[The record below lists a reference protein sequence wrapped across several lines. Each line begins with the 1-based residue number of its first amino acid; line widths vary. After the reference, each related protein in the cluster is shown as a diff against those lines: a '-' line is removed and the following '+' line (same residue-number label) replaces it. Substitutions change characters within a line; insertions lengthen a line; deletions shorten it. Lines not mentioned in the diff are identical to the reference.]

1 MSHYEFRQM
10 QPNEQRD
17 VARLIRE
24 STNCWYEANGRAP
37 IFTGESSSTML
48 FCDVYEALDPGCCIL
63 AVAKET
69 GQIAASCFYHSRFTH
84 VSIGIMNVH
93 PDHFGK
99 GLARQLLDRIVRLSN
114 EQNKPMRLV
123 SSAMNL
129 DSFSLYTRGGFVPRQ
144 IFQDMT
150 LAIPEEGLAERAIP
164 GIHRV
169 RDAHLDDLQNIVQ
182 LEQELCFIERKKDHR
197 FFLENAMNIWNV
209 CVIESED
216 TKQID
221 GVLVSVKH
229 PGSTML
235 GPGFMRSEE
244 DALALIR
251 YQLDQH
257 HRGGQPVWLVPSS
270 CHSLVSE
277 LYGWGAK
284 NCELHFGQIRGQWQ
298 EPVGVIMPTFMPE
311 TG

>member
-1 MSHYEFRQM
+1 MR
-10 QPNEQRD
+10 PNEQHD

-24 STNCWYEANGRAP
+24 STNCWYEANGKAP
-37 IFTGESSSTML
+37 IFTGELSSTML

-182 LEQELCFIERKKDHR
+182 LEQELCFIERKKDHQ
-197 FFLENAMNIWNV
+197 FFLEHAMNIWNV

>member
-10 QPNEQRD
+10 QPNEQHD

-37 IFTGESSSTML
+37 IFTGELSSTML

-99 GLARQLLDRIVRLSN
+99 GLARQLLDRIVRLSD

-150 LAIPEEGLAERAIP
+150 LAIPEEGLVERAIP

-182 LEQELCFIERKKDHR
+182 LEQELCFIERKKDHQ

>member
-1 MSHYEFRQM
+1 MSHYEFRTM
-10 QPNEQRD
+10 GPHEQHD
-17 VARLIRE
+17 VASLIRE
-24 STNCWYEANGRAP
+24 STNSWYEANGKAP
-37 IFTGESSSTML
+37 IFTGDPNATML
-48 FCDVYEALDPGCCIL
+48 FCDVYEALDPGCCL
-63 AVAKET
+63 VAVDKET
-69 GQIAASCFYHSRFTH
+69 GKIAASCFYHPRSTH
-84 VSIGIMNVH
+84 VSLGIMNVH
-93 PDHFGK
+93 PNHFGK
-99 GLARQLLDRIVRLSN
+99 GLARQLLDRIVHLSD
-114 EQNKPMRLV
+114 EQNKPIRLV

-150 LAIPEEGLAERAIP
+150 LAIPEAGLPERVIP
-164 GIHRV
+164 GFHRV
-169 RDAHLDDLQNIVQ
+169 REACLDDLHDIIQ
-182 LEQELCFIERKKDHR
+182 LEHELCCIDREKDHR

-216 TKQID
+216 TEQID

-284 NCELHFGQIRGQWQ
+284 NCELHFGQTRGKWQ
-298 EPVGVIMPTFMPE
+298 ESRGVTMPTFMPE

>member
-10 QPNEQRD
+10 RPNEQHD
-17 VARLIRE
+17 VAILIRE

-37 IFTGESSSTML
+37 IFTGELSSTML

>member
-1 MSHYEFRQM
+1 
-10 QPNEQRD
+10 
-17 VARLIRE
+17 
-24 STNCWYEANGRAP
+24 
-37 IFTGESSSTML
+37 ML

-182 LEQELCFIERKKDHR
+182 LEQELCFIERKKDHQ

-284 NCELHFGQIRGQWQ
+284 NCELHLGQIRGQWQ

>member
-1 MSHYEFRQM
+1 M
-10 QPNEQRD
+10 QPNEQHD

>member
-1 MSHYEFRQM
+1 MR
-10 QPNEQRD
+10 PNEQHD

-24 STNCWYEANGRAP
+24 STNCWYEANGKAP

>member
-10 QPNEQRD
+10 QPNEQCD
-17 VARLIRE
+17 VANLIRE
-24 STNCWYEANGRAP
+24 STNSWYDANGKAP
-37 IFTGESSSTML
+37 IFTGDPNATML
-48 FCDVYEALDPGCCIL
+48 FCDVYEALDPGCCL
-63 AVAKET
+63 VAVEKET
-69 GQIAASCFYHSRFTH
+69 GQIAASCFYHPRSTH
-84 VSIGIMNVH
+84 VSLGIMNVH
-93 PDHFGK
+93 PNHFGK
-99 GLARQLLDRIVRLSN
+99 GLARQLLDRIVQFSE
-114 EQNKPMRLV
+114 EQKKPTRLV
-123 SSAMNL
+123 SSAINL
-129 DSFSLYTRGGFVPRQ
+129 DSFSLYNRGGFVPRQ

-150 LAIPEEGLAERAIP
+150 MAIPKEGLGERNIP
-164 GIHRV
+164 GLHRV
-169 RDAHLDDLQNIVQ
+169 RDAHLKDLNNIVQ
-182 LEQELCFIERKKDHR
+182 LEKELCFIDREKDHR

-251 YQLDQH
+251 YQLDQY

-270 CHSLVSE
+270 CHALVEE

-284 NCELHFGQIRGQWQ
+284 NCELHFAQTRGEWQ
-298 EPVGVIMPTFMPE
+298 DPCGVTMPTFMPE
-311 TG
+311 TS

>member
-1 MSHYEFRQM
+1 MR
-10 QPNEQRD
+10 PNEQHD
-17 VARLIRE
+17 VASLIRE
-24 STNCWYEANGRAP
+24 STNCWYEANGKAP
-37 IFTGESSSTML
+37 IFTGELSSTML

>member
-1 MSHYEFRQM
+1 M
-10 QPNEQRD
+10 QPNEQHD

-99 GLARQLLDRIVRLSN
+99 GLARQLLDRIVLLSN

>member
-1 MSHYEFRQM
+1 M
-10 QPNEQRD
+10 QPNEQHD

-37 IFTGESSSTML
+37 IFTGELSSTML

-182 LEQELCFIERKKDHR
+182 LEQELCFIERKKDHQ

-298 EPVGVIMPTFMPE
+298 DPVGVIMPTFMPE

>member
-10 QPNEQRD
+10 WPNEQHD
-17 VARLIRE
+17 VASLIRE
-24 STNCWYEANGRAP
+24 STNCWYEANGRAA
-37 IFTGESSSTML
+37 IFTGEPSSTKL
-48 FCDVYEALDPGCCIL
+48 FCDVYEALDPGCCLL
-63 AVAKET
+63 AVVKET
-69 GQIAASCFYHSRFTH
+69 GQIAASCFYHSRLTH

-93 PDHFGK
+93 PGHFGK
-99 GLARQLLDRIVRLSN
+99 GLARQLLDRIVRLSD
-114 EQNKPMRLV
+114 EQNKPLRLV

-182 LEQELCFIERKKDHR
+182 LEQELCFIEREKDHR
-197 FFLENAMNIWNV
+197 FFLDNAMNIWNV

-251 YQLDQH
+251 YQLDH
-257 HRGGQPVWLVPSS
+257 YHRGGQPVWLVPSL
-270 CHSLVSE
+270 CHSLVSK
-277 LYGWGAK
+277 LYSWGAK
-284 NCELHFGQIRGQWQ
+284 NCELHFGQTRGKWQ
-298 EPVGVIMPTFMPE
+298 QPRGVTMPTFMPE

>member
-1 MSHYEFRQM
+1 M
-10 QPNEQRD
+10 QPNEQHD

-24 STNCWYEANGRAP
+24 STNCWYEANGKAP
-37 IFTGESSSTML
+37 IFTGELSSTML

>member
-1 MSHYEFRQM
+1 
-10 QPNEQRD
+10 
-17 VARLIRE
+17 
-24 STNCWYEANGRAP
+24 
-37 IFTGESSSTML
+37 
-48 FCDVYEALDPGCCIL
+48 
-63 AVAKET
+63 
-69 GQIAASCFYHSRFTH
+69 
-84 VSIGIMNVH
+84 MNVH

-99 GLARQLLDRIVRLSN
+99 GLARQLLDRIVLLSN

>member
-1 MSHYEFRQM
+1 M
-10 QPNEQRD
+10 QPNEQHD

-37 IFTGESSSTML
+37 IFTGELSSTML

-99 GLARQLLDRIVRLSN
+99 GLARQLLDRIVRLSD

-182 LEQELCFIERKKDHR
+182 LEQELCFIEREKDHR
-197 FFLENAMNIWNV
+197 FFLDNAMNIWNV

>member
-1 MSHYEFRQM
+1 MR
-10 QPNEQRD
+10 PNEQHD
-17 VARLIRE
+17 VASLIRE
-24 STNCWYEANGRAP
+24 STNCWYEANGRAA
-37 IFTGESSSTML
+37 IFTGEPSSTKL

-63 AVAKET
+63 AIVEET
-69 GQIAASCFYHSRFTH
+69 GQIAASCFYHPRLTH

-150 LAIPEEGLAERAIP
+150 LAIPEEGLVERVIP

>member
-10 QPNEQRD
+10 QPNEQCD
-17 VARLIRE
+17 VANLIRE
-24 STNCWYEANGRAP
+24 STNSWYEANGKAP
-37 IFTGESSSTML
+37 IFTGDPNATML
-48 FCDVYEALDPGCCIL
+48 FCDVYEALDPGCCLI
-63 AVAKET
+63 AVEKET
-69 GQIAASCFYHSRFTH
+69 GQIAASCFYHPRPTH
-84 VSIGIMNVH
+84 VSLGIMNVH
-93 PDHFGK
+93 PNHFGK
-99 GLARQLLDRIVRLSN
+99 GLARQLLDRIVQFSE
-114 EQNKPMRLV
+114 EQKKPTRLV
-123 SSAMNL
+123 SSAINL
-129 DSFSLYTRGGFVPRQ
+129 DSFSLYNRGGFVPRQ

-150 LAIPEEGLAERAIP
+150 MAIPKEGLGERNIP
-164 GIHRV
+164 GLHRV
-169 RDAHLDDLQNIVQ
+169 RDAHLKDLNNIVQ
-182 LEQELCFIERKKDHR
+182 LEKELCFIDREKDHR

-221 GVLVSVKH
+221 GVLVSVKQ

-251 YQLDQH
+251 YQLDQY

-270 CHSLVSE
+270 CHALVEE

-284 NCELHFGQIRGQWQ
+284 NCELHFAQTRGEWQ
-298 EPVGVIMPTFMPE
+298 DPCGVTMPTFMPE
-311 TG
+311 TS

>member
-1 MSHYEFRQM
+1 MR
-10 QPNEQRD
+10 PNEQHD

-24 STNCWYEANGRAP
+24 STNCWYEANGKAP
-37 IFTGESSSTML
+37 IFTGELSSTML

-63 AVAKET
+63 AIVEET
-69 GQIAASCFYHSRFTH
+69 GQIAASCFYHPRFTH

-182 LEQELCFIERKKDHR
+182 LEQELCFIERKKDHQ

-277 LYGWGAK
+277 LYGWGTK

>member
-1 MSHYEFRQM
+1 MR
-10 QPNEQRD
+10 PNEQHD

-24 STNCWYEANGRAP
+24 STNCWYEANGKAP
-37 IFTGESSSTML
+37 IFTGELSSTML

>member
-1 MSHYEFRQM
+1 M
-10 QPNEQRD
+10 QPNEQHD

-37 IFTGESSSTML
+37 IFTGELSSTML

-251 YQLDQH
+251 YQLDH
-257 HRGGQPVWLVPSS
+257 YHRGGQPVWLVPSS
-270 CHSLVSE
+270 CHSLVSK
-277 LYGWGAK
+277 LYSWGAK

>member
-1 MSHYEFRQM
+1 M
-10 QPNEQRD
+10 QPNEQHD

-37 IFTGESSSTML
+37 IFTGELSSTML

>member
-1 MSHYEFRQM
+1 MR
-10 QPNEQRD
+10 PNEQHD

-24 STNCWYEANGRAP
+24 STNCWYEANGKAP
-37 IFTGESSSTML
+37 IFTGELSSTML

-63 AVAKET
+63 AIVEET
-69 GQIAASCFYHSRFTH
+69 GQIAASCFYHPRFTH

-99 GLARQLLDRIVRLSN
+99 GLARQLLDRIVRLFN

-182 LEQELCFIERKKDHR
+182 LEQELCFIERKKDHQ

-277 LYGWGAK
+277 LYGWGTK

>member
-1 MSHYEFRQM
+1 MR
-10 QPNEQRD
+10 PNEQHD
-17 VARLIRE
+17 VAILIRE
-24 STNCWYEANGRAP
+24 STNCWYEANGKAP
-37 IFTGESSSTML
+37 IFTGELSSTML

>member
-1 MSHYEFRQM
+1 ML
-10 QPNEQRD
+10 PNEQHD
-17 VARLIRE
+17 VASLIRE
-24 STNCWYEANGRAP
+24 STNCWYEANGRAA
-37 IFTGESSSTML
+37 IFTGEPSSTKL
-48 FCDVYEALDPGCCIL
+48 FCDVYEALDPGCCLL
-63 AVAKET
+63 AVVKET
-69 GQIAASCFYHSRFTH
+69 GQIAASCFYHSRLTH

-93 PDHFGK
+93 PEHFGK
-99 GLARQLLDRIVRLSN
+99 GLARQLLDRIVRLSD

-150 LAIPEEGLAERAIP
+150 LAIPEEGLVERAIP

-182 LEQELCFIERKKDHR
+182 LEQELCFIEREKDHL
-197 FFLENAMNIWNV
+197 FFLYDSMKIWNV

-251 YQLDQH
+251 YQLDH
-257 HRGGQPVWLVPSS
+257 YHRGGQPVWLVPSS
-270 CHSLVSE
+270 CHSLVSK
-277 LYGWGAK
+277 LYSWGAK
-284 NCELHFGQIRGQWQ
+284 NCEVHFGQTRGKWQ
-298 EPVGVIMPTFMPE
+298 QPRGVTMPTFMPE

>member
-1 MSHYEFRQM
+1 MR
-10 QPNEQRD
+10 PNEQRD
-17 VARLIRE
+17 VASLIRE
-24 STNCWYEANGRAP
+24 STNCWYEANGRAA
-37 IFTGESSSTML
+37 IFTGEPSSTKL
-48 FCDVYEALDPGCCIL
+48 FCDVYEALDPGCCLL
-63 AVAKET
+63 AVVKET
-69 GQIAASCFYHSRFTH
+69 GQIAASCFYHSRLTH

-93 PDHFGK
+93 PEHFGK
-99 GLARQLLDRIVRLSN
+99 GLARQLLDRIVRLSD

-182 LEQELCFIERKKDHR
+182 LEQELCFIEREKDHR
-197 FFLENAMNIWNV
+197 FFLDNVMNIWNV

-229 PGSTML
+229 PGTTML

-251 YQLDQH
+251 YQIDYY

-277 LYGWGAK
+277 LYRWGAK
-284 NCELHFGQIRGQWQ
+284 NCELHFGQTRGQWQ

>member
-1 MSHYEFRQM
+1 M
-10 QPNEQRD
+10 QLKDKDD
-17 VARLIRE
+17 VASLIRE
-24 STNCWYEANGRAP
+24 STNCWYEANGKAP
-37 IFTGESSSTML
+37 IFTGDPSSTML
-48 FCDVYEALDPGCCIL
+48 FCDVYEALDSGCCIL

-69 GQIAASCFYHSRFTH
+69 GQIAASCFYHTRLTH

-99 GLARQLLDRIVRLSN
+99 GLARQLLDRIVRLSD

-150 LAIPEEGLAERAIP
+150 LAIPEEGLVERAIP

-169 RDAHLDDLQNIVQ
+169 RDARLDDLEDIVR
-182 LEQELCFIERKKDHR
+182 LEQELCFIEREKDYR
-197 FFLENAMNIWNV
+197 FFLDDLMKIWKV
-209 CVIESED
+209 SVIESED

-235 GPGFMRSEE
+235 GPGCMRSEN

-251 YQLDQH
+251 YQLDQY
-257 HRGGQPVWLVPSS
+257 HRGGQPIWLVPSS

-277 LYGWGAK
+277 LYRWGAK
-284 NCELHFGQIRGQWQ
+284 NCELHFGQTRGQWQ
-298 EPVGVIMPTFMPE
+298 DPVGVIMPTFMPE

>member
-1 MSHYEFRQM
+1 ML
-10 QPNEQRD
+10 PNEQHD
-17 VARLIRE
+17 VASLIRE
-24 STNCWYEANGRAP
+24 STNCWYEANGRAA
-37 IFTGESSSTML
+37 IFTGEPSSTKL
-48 FCDVYEALDPGCCIL
+48 FCDVYEALDPGCCLL
-63 AVAKET
+63 AVVKET
-69 GQIAASCFYHSRFTH
+69 GQIAASCFYHSRLTH

-93 PDHFGK
+93 PGHFGK
-99 GLARQLLDRIVRLSN
+99 GLASQLLDRIVRLSD

-182 LEQELCFIERKKDHR
+182 LEQELCFIEREKDHR
-197 FFLENAMNIWNV
+197 FFLDNVMNIWNV

-229 PGSTML
+229 PGTTML

-251 YQLDQH
+251 YQLDH
-257 HRGGQPVWLVPSS
+257 YHRGGQPVWLVPSS
-270 CHSLVSE
+270 CHSLVSK
-277 LYGWGAK
+277 LYSWGAK
-284 NCELHFGQIRGQWQ
+284 NCEVHFGQTRGKWQ
-298 EPVGVIMPTFMPE
+298 QPRGVTMPTFMPE

>member
-1 MSHYEFRQM
+1 M
-10 QPNEQRD
+10 QPNEQHD

-37 IFTGESSSTML
+37 IFTGELSSTML

-99 GLARQLLDRIVRLSN
+99 GLARQLLDRIVLLSN

>member
-1 MSHYEFRQM
+1 MR
-10 QPNEQRD
+10 PNEQHD

-37 IFTGESSSTML
+37 IFTGEQSSTML

>member
-1 MSHYEFRQM
+1 M

>member
-1 MSHYEFRQM
+1 
-10 QPNEQRD
+10 
-17 VARLIRE
+17 
-24 STNCWYEANGRAP
+24 
-37 IFTGESSSTML
+37 
-48 FCDVYEALDPGCCIL
+48 
-63 AVAKET
+63 
-69 GQIAASCFYHSRFTH
+69 
-84 VSIGIMNVH
+84 
-93 PDHFGK
+93 
-99 GLARQLLDRIVRLSN
+99 
-114 EQNKPMRLV
+114 MRLV